1 MFDWCYRLVM
11 FLTINYF
18 LCEIACL
25 NEESYPVRRSPAPSM
40 NGQKTSLK
48 VQRSQDKAVRNS
60 QSDPVSMTH
69 QDISCDGFADADLEA
84 TLSQNIVSTFSDI
97 SGPNEENTPP
107 CVQPKSFMNIDGC
120 VAEDSQSDDNDLYL
134 LNCKIH
140 LVGFEA
146 SEMRR
151 LVNMVRRGGGS
162 RYMSLNE
169 QLTHIVVGTPSE
181 R

>member
-1 MFDWCYRLVM
+1 
-11 FLTINYF
+11 
-18 LCEIACL
+18 
-25 NEESYPVRRSPAPSM
+25 M
-40 NGQKTSLK
+40 NSQRTSSK
-48 VQRSQDKAVRNS
+48 VIRNS
-60 QSDPVSMTH
+60 ECASYQE
-69 QDISCDGFADADLEA
+69 ISCDGMVDADLET
-84 TLSQNIVSTFSDI
+84 TLSQNMASVSDGPVLVSDD
-97 SGPNEENTPP
+97 NTPP
-107 CVQPKSFMNIDGC
+107 CIQPKTSFNIDAC
-120 VAEDSQSDDNDLYL
+120 VAEDSQLEDNDLYL

-140 LVGFEA
+140 LIGFDA